1 MGSKKNQNRWAKI
14 WRSQLRLLYKTCDIL
29 NLEFAQVSVDPLGF
43 CWPGGWPVESE
54 DLPKGLADIGPQLLR
69 YNSICII
76 YAPYVNMSI
85 SSLYIYNYICKYV
98 IMSLSITCI
107 YVIMFVIV
115 MDPSLF
121 RCTI

>member
-29 NLEFAQVSVDPLGF
+29 NLEFAQVFVDPLGF

-76 YAPYVNMSI
+76 YAPYVNIES
-85 SSLYIYNYICKYV
+85 IYNYICKYV

>member
-76 YAPYVNMSI
+76 YAPYVNIESI
-85 SSLYIYNYICKYV
+85 YITIYVSCHYV
-98 IMSLSITCI
+98 IINYMYMCHYVCHRHGSLS
-107 YVIMFVIV
+107 
-115 MDPSLF
+115 L
-121 RCTI
+121 